1 LRGVHGWLLMG
12 GLTGGHEGIGHTTQS
27 RSHDKA
33 AGLWLMGLLVKQH
46 AATSPN
52 AIGCGHGGSSEFQ
65 NVHGGNLW
73 GTTLRIVEREVA
85 VRIII
90 YAATVD
96 YPSSLANLEMTSM
109 LTPVLE
115 KPPSWKRFCM
125 VTYRVRSLKSV
136 AQ

>member
-1 LRGVHGWLLMG
+1 MVAIFGAPPYASLNGRLRVSYNNIRRNG
-12 GLTGGHEGIGHTTQS
+12 
-27 RSHDKA
+27 
-33 AGLWLMGLLVKQH
+33 
-46 AATSPN
+46 
-52 AIGCGHGGSSEFQ
+52 
-65 NVHGGNLW
+65 
-73 GTTLRIVEREVA
+73 
-85 VRIII
+85 
-90 YAATVD
+90 D